1 MTKLPLFWG
10 NYKKFPGYFTR
21 KFGIFF
27 LFAFFI
33 NLSAFAQQVEIK
45 GKILDEGSKLTV
57 IGATIKLK
65 GQPGGQL
72 QMSMVI
78 SGSMLNLFQ

>member
-1 MTKLPLFWG
+1 MTKLPLFRG

-21 KFGIFF
+21 KFGIFSFFAVF
-27 LFAFFI
+27 L
-33 NLSAFAQQVEIK
+33 NLTVLAQQIEIK

-65 GQPGGQL
+65 GQPGGGNNQCRR
-72 QMSMVI
+72 
-78 SGSMLNLFQ
+78 